1 MKSEQNI
8 DPKTFFLN
16 VG

>member
-1 MKSEQNI
+1 MKSEQNV